1 MKSLSLIALLLLS
14 ATLVLSR
21 APRQLQ
27 SLEDFTYSSHGG
39 DWDGTCSSGSLQSPI
54 NIDPS
59 GITCDKSMMF
69 EMTFNNDITLT
80 LSQSTLAIN
89 GTGNTPMSELF
100 ATDINGILTG
110 YEAESFVLRYPAEH
124 QIDDTSYDLELQIV
138 HYIKDSFEV
147 KGLTNKKYAIVSI
160 LFSADGSSSN
170 AFIDALGISSIGTG
184 AVLLNVDVQTLL
196 GDVLP
201 TTIPYYTYQGS
212 FTTPTCKEN
221 VNWYIV
227 ESIQSVTSSQLSSI
241 KTLIG
246 SKGNNRALQDSN
258 DRTIKKGNVDC
269 EEQFV
274 YFFSFLI
281 LYIFINYFIFKL
293 L

>member
-1 MKSLSLIALLLLS
+1 MKAFSLIALLLLS
-14 ATLVLSR
+14 ASFTFSQAQTLTG
-21 APRQLQ
+21 
-27 SLEDFTYSSHGG
+27 FTYTSHGG
-39 DWDGTCSSGSLQSPI
+39 DWTGTCASGSLQSPI

-69 EMTFNNDITLT
+69 EMTFNNNVAVALT
-80 LSQSTLAIN
+80 QSTLAIA
-89 GTGNTPMSELF
+89 GTGEVSELF

-110 YEAESFVLRYPAEH
+110 YAAQSFVLRAPAEH
-124 QIDDTSYDLELQIV
+124 TIDDTTYDLELQIV
-138 HYIKDSFEV
+138 HYIKSSFEV
-147 KGLTNKKYAIVSI
+147 KGQTSWKYAIVSI
-160 LFSADGSSSN
+160 LFNADNAAGNN
-170 AFIDALGISSIGTG
+170 AFIDALTVATIGTG
-184 AVLLNVDVQTLL
+184 SSVTLNLQTVLGN
-196 GDVLP
+196 VLP

-212 FTTPTCKEN
+212 FTTPECTQN
-221 VNWYIV
+221 VNWYVV
-227 ESIQSVTSSQLSSI
+227 ESVQSITSSQLTAI
-241 KTLIG
+241 KALIG
-246 SKGNNRALQDSN
+246 TKGNNRGLQDDN

>member
-1 MKSLSLIALLLLS
+1 
-14 ATLVLSR
+14 
-21 APRQLQ
+21 
-27 SLEDFTYSSHGG
+27 
-39 DWDGTCSSGSLQSPI
+39 
-54 NIDPS
+54 
-59 GITCDKSMMF
+59 MMF
-69 EMTFNNDITLT
+69 EMTFNDDVSVSLD
-80 LSQSTLAIN
+80 QSSLAIN
-89 GTGNTPMSELF
+89 GTGIISELF

-110 YEAESFVLRYPAEH
+110 YSAEYFVLHYPAEH

-160 LFSADGSSSN
+160 LFSADGTSSN

-184 AVLLNVDVQTLL
+184 STIVLDTQTKL

-227 ESIQSVTSSQLSSI
+227 ETIQSVTSSQLSAI

-246 SKGNNRALQDSN
+246 STGNNRALQDTN

>member
-1 MKSLSLIALLLLS
+1 MKAFSLIALLLLS
-14 ATLVLSR
+14 ASFTFSQAQTLTG
-21 APRQLQ
+21 
-27 SLEDFTYSSHGG
+27 FTYTSHGG
-39 DWDGTCSSGSLQSPI
+39 DWTGTCASGSLQSPI

-69 EMTFNNDITLT
+69 EMTFNNNVAVALT
-80 LSQSTLAIN
+80 QSTLAIA
-89 GTGNTPMSELF
+89 GTGEVSELF

-110 YEAESFVLRYPAEH
+110 YAAQSFVLRAPAEH
-124 QIDDTSYDLELQIV
+124 TIDDTTYDLELQIV
-138 HYIKDSFEV
+138 HYIKSSFEV
-147 KGLTNKKYAIVSI
+147 KGQTSWKYAIVSI
-160 LFSADGSSSN
+160 LFNADNAAGNN
-170 AFIDALGISSIGTG
+170 AFIDALTVASIGTG
-184 AVLLNVDVQTLL
+184 SSVTLNLQTVLGN
-196 GDVLP
+196 VLP

-212 FTTPTCKEN
+212 FTTPECTQN
-221 VNWYIV
+221 VNWYVV
-227 ESIQSVTSSQLSSI
+227 ESVQSITSSQLTAI
-241 KTLIG
+241 KALIG
-246 SKGNNRALQDSN
+246 TKGNNRGLQDDN

>member
-1 MKSLSLIALLLLS
+1 MKSLSLIALLLFS

-39 DWDGTCSSGSLQSPI
+39 DWSSTCSSGSLQSPI

-69 EMTFNNDITLT
+69 EMTFNDDVSVSLD
-80 LSQSTLAIN
+80 QSSLAIN
-89 GTGNTPMSELF
+89 GTGVISELF

-110 YEAESFVLRYPAEH
+110 YEAEYFVLHYPAEH

-147 KGLTNKKYAIVSI
+147 KGLTNKKWAIVSI

-170 AFIDALGISSIGTG
+170 AFIEALVPSSIGTG
-184 AVLLNVDVQTLL
+184 STVILNTQTVL

-221 VNWYIV
+221 VNWYVV
-227 ESIQSVTSSQLSSI
+227 ETIQSVTSSQLSAI

-246 SKGNNRALQDSN
+246 STGNNRALQDTN

-274 YFFSFLI
+274 YFFSFFDPLH
-281 LYIFINYFIFKL
+281 LHQLFHL
-293 L
+293 